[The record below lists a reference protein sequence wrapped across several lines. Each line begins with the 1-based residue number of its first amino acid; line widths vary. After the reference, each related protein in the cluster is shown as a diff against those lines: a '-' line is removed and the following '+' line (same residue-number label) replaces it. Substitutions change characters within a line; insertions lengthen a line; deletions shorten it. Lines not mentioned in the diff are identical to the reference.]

1 MEGEDEIEIKQNYL
15 RQEIIEKGY
24 SPDEF
29 ANYLEKIGGEN
40 ASDLNSY
47 SLEDLQKIVQNF
59 KESQDLAKQN
69 EEKEEKEIKEEEKNI
84 EIKKEEKLEKK
95 EIKEEIIE
103 KEKKEEK
110 EEKEKKEEKEE
121 FIEDTDEDLWGN
133 KIETKTK
140 IPNLIIKCRKFES
153 SELLDNKEKIKVHIT
168 NVEIKKDGLFSM
180 SYYEFT
186 IKNDLLDLD
195 LKRRTDDFIWIKN
208 KLTSFYPN
216 IFVPPI
222 PKIKTK
228 KDEEYIQKKIYYLQ
242 SFINYIIN
250 NDILLSSQ
258 IFQDFISLS
267 YAQFKHSKA
276 AFDLVTPIKKL
287 SDIISYDGNLDI
299 AVLPEIDK
307 KAYEINNE
315 IMKKVGIYNKL
326 NLCLKET
333 IDLIYQL
340 KQKYLN
346 LSNIFDELSHFDTK
360 SDIIKNHKTN
370 YTFTK
375 LKGTF
380 INSAN
385 EYEKKMNYFE
395 VYIRRFFKYI
405 KNEINEFN
413 YMYKDYNEARKTFID
428 RTEKKNIVVD
438 DEFKS
443 LKNYFGFSLNVVYNE
458 YLNLNKVIEL
468 RIKEHFSDNSK
479 YLNI

>member
-1 MEGEDEIEIKQNYL
+1 M
-15 RQEIIEKGY
+15 
-24 SPDEF
+24 
-29 ANYLEKIGGEN
+29 
-40 ASDLNSY
+40 
-47 SLEDLQKIVQNF
+47 
-59 KESQDLAKQN
+59 
-69 EEKEEKEIKEEEKNI
+69 
-84 EIKKEEKLEKK
+84 
-95 EIKEEIIE
+95 
-103 KEKKEEK
+103 
-110 EEKEKKEEKEE
+110 
-121 FIEDTDEDLWGN
+121 
-133 KIETKTK
+133 
-140 IPNLIIKCRKFES
+140 
-153 SELLDNKEKIKVHIT
+153 
-168 NVEIKKDGLFSM
+168 
-180 SYYEFT
+180 
-186 IKNDLLDLD
+186 
-195 LKRRTDDFIWIKN
+195 
-208 KLTSFYPN
+208 
-216 IFVPPI
+216 
-222 PKIKTK
+222 
-228 KDEEYIQKKIYYLQ
+228 
-242 SFINYIIN
+242 
-250 NDILLSSQ
+250 
-258 IFQDFISLS
+258 S

-315 IMKKVGIYNKL
+315 IMKKIGIYNKL